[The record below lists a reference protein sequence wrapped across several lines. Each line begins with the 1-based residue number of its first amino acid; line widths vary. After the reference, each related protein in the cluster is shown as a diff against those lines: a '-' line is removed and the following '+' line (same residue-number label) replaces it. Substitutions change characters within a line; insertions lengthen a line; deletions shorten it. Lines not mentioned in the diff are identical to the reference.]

1 MSAYDLPG
9 YDSWLEGDL
18 GMSHQYAEDEPLDE
32 DDELNDEIQRAI
44 ECGQDE
50 WIGGSNDTE

>member
-1 MSAYDLPG
+1 MSAYDLPPG

-32 DDELNDEIQRAI
+32 DDEIQRAI
-44 ECGQDE
+44 ECDQNE
-50 WIGGSNDTE
+50 WIGGSNEPE